1 MPVKENLISYET
13 TNSYSTLN
21 LITEKTKNIWIAC
34 HGLGYL
40 SKYFIRYFKILKEE
54 ENYVICP
61 QAPSKYYQGNDFK
74 YVGASWLTKEN
85 TKLETENVLNY
96 LDALHESERNRFN
109 EKRIILMGYSQGV
122 SVVMRWMSQRN
133 IKCDDLIIHSGSI
146 PKELKSSDFDHHRNI
161 NVHLIYGNEDEYI
174 NDEKLTHQL
183 NFAKTLFPNQLQIHE
198 FDGKHEVNSAI
209 LKQIAES

>member
-1 MPVKENLISYET
+1 MPVKENTISYKT
-13 TNSYSTLN
+13 TNTYSTLN
-21 LITEKTKNIWIAC
+21 TITAQTKNVWIAC

-40 SKYFIRYFKILKEE
+40 SKYFMRYFTTLSKE

-61 QAPSKYYQGNDFK
+61 QAPSKYYQGSDFR

-85 TKLETENVLNY
+85 TILETENVLNY
-96 LDALHESERNRFN
+96 LDALYQNEKSAFA

-122 SVVMRWMSQRN
+122 SVVMRWMSKRN

-146 PKELKSSDFDHHRNI
+146 PKELKPTDFDEHRNI
-161 NVHLIYGNEDEYI
+161 NVHLVYGNKDEYI
-174 NDEKLTHQL
+174 NDEKIKMQL
-183 NFAKTLFPNQLQIHE
+183 NFAKNLFPNQLNVYE

-209 LKQIAES
+209 LKQIAEF